1 MSGKSMQQAAAA
13 VGVILSLLFVG
24 MELRQNTLS
33 VRATAL
39 NDLATG
45 SRDWTMAIASS
56 PELAAAMVDWL
67 AGRDLDSTERLMA
80 VSTVIALLRNVENV
94 FLQVQAGA
102 VDESA
107 LVSYGFGGTGGP
119 FASPLFA
126 EYWAAIKGNYN
137 PDFVRAFDAERGLVN

>member
-1 MSGKSMQQAAAA
+1 MSGKSVRQAAAA

-24 MELRQNTLS
+24 MELRQNTLA

-56 PELAAAMVDWL
+56 PELTAAMVNWL
-67 AGRDLDSTERLMA
+67 TGQDMDSTERLMA

-107 LVSYGFGGTGGP
+107 LVSYGFGGAGGP
-119 FASPLFA
+119 FDSPFFA
-126 EYWAAIKGNYN
+126 EYWAGTKGNYN
-137 PDFVRAFDAERGLVN
+137 PDFVLAFEAERGLVN